1 LKNPSFEYNLGNDE
15 SANNEI
21 EAIELFL
28 EREFPTIL
36 KRESEPHNVIFMP
49 DSYIYKDLTEKVAFC

>member
-1 LKNPSFEYNLGNDE
+1 MKNPSFEYNLGNDE

-21 EAIELFL
+21 VAIELFL
-28 EREFPTIL
+28 NREFPEIL

-49 DSYIYKDLTEKVAFC
+49 DSYIYNDLTEKVAFS